1 MKKMFYILILA
12 LLFASCEKKTP
23 ERDNPD
29 MLGLPAVFTNKYI
42 LTNIKGQCI
51 NADVLYDYDL
61 YNDFTSETLCD
72 TAKYNQFYIKIDF
85 LGNIVSEN
93 VYFSDLDIS
102 DSPNPYATQPIEQKY
117 YINKITSFK
126 LLANGVVA
134 AKNEVYKRNK
144 LGNYKRD
151 TLTGELG
158 YSPLR
163 ITLIEAFEEEKWVSF
178 EIILTDIYENI
189 YVAKT
194 DSIYITK

>member
-1 MKKMFYILILA
+1 MFYILILA
-12 LLFASCEKKTP
+12 LLFAACDKNTP
-23 ERDNPD
+23 VIDNPD
-29 MLGLPAVFTNKYI
+29 MIGLPAVFTNKYI
-42 LTNIKGQCI
+42 LTDIRGQNI

-61 YNDFTSETLCD
+61 YNHYTPETICD
-72 TAKYNQFYIKIDF
+72 TAKYNQFCINIDF
-85 LGNIVSEN
+85 SGNMVSEN

-126 LLANGVVA
+126 LLANGVIA
-134 AKNEVYKRNK
+134 TKNEVYKRDK
-144 LGNYKRD
+144 LGNFKRD
-151 TLTGELG
+151 TSTGELG

-163 ITLIEAFEEEKWVSF
+163 ITLTEAFEEEKWVSF
-178 EIILTDIYENI
+178 KIMLTDIHENI

>member
-12 LLFASCEKKTP
+12 LLFAACDKNTP
-23 ERDNPD
+23 VIDNPD
-29 MLGLPAVFTNKYI
+29 MIGLPAVFTNKYI
-42 LTNIKGQCI
+42 LTDIRGQNI

-61 YNDFTSETLCD
+61 YNHYTPETICD
-72 TAKYNQFYIKIDF
+72 TAKYNQFCINIDF
-85 LGNIVSEN
+85 SGNMVSEN

-126 LLANGVVA
+126 LLANGVIA
-134 AKNEVYKRNK
+134 TKNEVYKRDK
-144 LGNYKRD
+144 LGNFKRD
-151 TLTGELG
+151 TSTGELG

-163 ITLIEAFEEEKWVSF
+163 ITLTEAFEEEKWVSF
-178 EIILTDIYENI
+178 KIMLTDIHENI